1 MDEKT
6 YIKAADIKENMYL
19 CQRVVDDVNSRTED
33 LKAIA
38 KNKYVCKIIIKP
50 PQDTYAPIDV
60 CDCRI
65 SEELLKILIT
75 ELEAEKSGCEKELK
89 QLQKEFEEL

>member
-19 CQRVVDDVNSRTED
+19 CQRVVDDVNSKIED
-33 LKAIA
+33 LKTIS

-50 PQDTYAPIDV
+50 PQDTYTTIDV

>member
-6 YIKAADIKENMYL
+6 YIKARNIREDMYL
-19 CQRVVDDVNSRTED
+19 IKRVVDDVNSKIEA
-33 LKAIA
+33 LKVFA
-38 KNKYVCKIIIKP
+38 KNKYRCAITIKP
-50 PQDTYAPIDV
+50 PSDTYAPVYV
-60 CDCRI
+60 CDCYMTDD
-65 SEELLKILIT
+65 LLKILVA

>member
-1 MDEKT
+1 MDEKI

-19 CQRVVDDVNSRTED
+19 CQRVVDDVNSKIED
-33 LKAIA
+33 LKTIS

-50 PQDTYAPIDV
+50 PQDAYTTIDV